1 VVKKRVH
8 PPSQSTS
15 QHQLSLDVFERQA
28 LLHSLNHNQIL
39 IIQHLQSGYYPAM
52 ISRKVKLSRSYIS
65 RFIHKLL
72 DAKLISTGYKDPLFR
87 RAIVYEVSKELANY
101 IANLTRKDEEALT
114 LVTPH
119 NMRFKRRILKHDGKN
134 IGLDLNR
141 FAHAK
146 WRHIRTYTPKG
157 GDRYVFEMQG
167 THGRYRAIVHPTA
180 SIEMLCIDRNYI
192 PAKGIPE
199 ADQILSMSLQGA
211 YTRFT
216 DEQNWLGCRL
226 ELGEPET
233 VGSIHYA
240 FKSKDLKK
248 MVKTGKT
255 QITDTMG
262 IDCSPANVGDTT
274 HVELETPIRDEAIRF
289 DENLRMVPTIRSE
302 LRSVQDTI
310 LNINTTIE
318 QKITGMSSNIEALCQ
333 SGLPLNNQF
342 SQMTLIVAR
351 QGESIHL
358 MQTTM
363 LSVVESMSKILS
375 KMNIE

>member
-1 VVKKRVH
+1 VARRKH
-8 PPSQSTS
+8 TQSRTTS
-15 QHQLSLDVFERQA
+15 SPAQLSLDVFARQS
-28 LLHSLNHNQIL
+28 LLHSLTNNQIK
-39 IIQHLQSGYYPAM
+39 IVQHLQSGYFPAL
-52 ISRKVKLSRSYIS
+52 ISRKMSLSRSYLS

-72 DAKLISTGYKDPLFR
+72 DAKLIQEGYKDSLQR
-87 RAIVYEVSKELANY
+87 RAVVYDVSKELANY
-101 IANLTRKDEEALT
+101 IANLERKDEETLT
-114 LVTPH
+114 LCTPH
-119 NMRFKRRILKHDGKN
+119 NMRFKRKILKRDGKN

-167 THGRYRAIVHPTA
+167 THGRYRAIVHPTS

-192 PAKGIPE
+192 PAKGAPE
-199 ADQILSMSLQGA
+199 SDQILSMSLQDA

-226 ELGEPET
+226 TLGEPET

-248 MVKTGKT
+248 MVKAGKT

-289 DENLRMVPTIRSE
+289 DECLRKVPLVHDE
-302 LRSVQDTI
+302 LRSVQEAI
-310 LNINTTIE
+310 L
-318 QKITGMSSNIEALCQ
+318 GMNDMAAQMTSVHNNVQALTQ
-333 SGLPLNNQF
+333 SGLPLQNLYNQLVYVV
-342 SQMTLIVAR
+342 SQ
-351 QGESIHL
+351 QGHSITL
-358 MQTTM
+358 MQDTM
-363 LSVVESMSKILS
+363 LKVVDNMGKILER
-375 KMNIE
+375 MNAK